1 MFQRLQQLHLE
12 GNIDEVKHIA
22 SVEPNS
28 KSIIISLVCG
38 AINHCPH
45 DIYLSNQL
53 LILIKQTRIRA
64 PINTFT
70 CIHYHPF
77 HTEFL
82 FGRSHKHR
90 RNWPCSSKISSGK
103 EWFIQLSSLLYSFDP
118 CFNVGFVKITKT
130 VAVTILNHPQQHYYD
145 CSLGFGVSALKPVM
159 RIVTGLDLGPTRYP
173 WR

>member
-1 MFQRLQQLHLE
+1 MFRRLQQLHLE

-45 DIYLSNQL
+45 DIYLNNLL

-103 EWFIQLSSLLYSFDP
+103 EWFIQLSSSAALLWLQPWFWGECLEAGDE
-118 CFNVGFVKITKT
+118 
-130 VAVTILNHPQQHYYD
+130 D
-145 CSLGFGVSALKPVM
+145 CHRIGPRTNQISVEVNLVIMIIRKKSL
-159 RIVTGLDLGPTRYP
+159 I
-173 WR
+173 